1 MIYKVIGESWRTSS
15 NPLMPMDITSPS
27 DVDRHVSEFDNF
39 TDASDYYSLTFGQVC
54 QDMADIGGEFV
65 ITLMAVTD
73 DNSGEILRRHT
84 ASTTI
89 LL

>member
-1 MIYKVIGESWRTSS
+1 MTYRVIGEAWKTSG
-15 NPLMPMDITSPS
+15 NPISELTTPANI
-27 DVDRHVSEFDNF
+27 DRHVSEFDNY
-39 TDASDYYSLTFGQVC
+39 TDACDYYSLTFGQVC

-73 DNSGEILRRHT
+73 DESGEILKRHT

>member
-1 MIYKVIGESWRTSS
+1 MTYKVIGESWKTSG
-15 NPLMPMDITSPS
+15 NPISELTTPAEIDK
-27 DVDRHVSEFDNF
+27 HVSEFDNY

-65 ITLMAVTD
+65 ITLVAVID
-73 DNSGEILRRHT
+73 SNNVEVLKRHT
-84 ASTTI
+84 SSTTI

>member
-1 MIYKVIGESWRTSS
+1 MIYKVIGEAWKTSG
-15 NPLMPMDITSPS
+15 NPISEVTTPANI
-27 DVDRHVSEFDNF
+27 DRHVSEFDNY

-73 DNSGEILRRHT
+73 DNSGEILKRHT

>member
-1 MIYKVIGESWRTSS
+1 MIYKVIGESWKTSG
-15 NPLMPMDITSPS
+15 NPISELTTPADI
-27 DVDRHVSEFDNF
+27 DRHISEFDNY

-65 ITLMAVTD
+65 ITLMAVAD
-73 DNSGEILRRHT
+73 DNNGQILKRHT
-84 ASTTI
+84 SSTTI